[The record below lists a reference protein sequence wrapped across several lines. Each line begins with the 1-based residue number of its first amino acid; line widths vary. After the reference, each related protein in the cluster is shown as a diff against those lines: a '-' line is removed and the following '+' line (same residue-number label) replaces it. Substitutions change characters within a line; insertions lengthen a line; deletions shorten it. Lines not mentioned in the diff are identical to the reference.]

1 MISKVENKST
11 PYSELHKE
19 VEELT
24 VRLKNVTEQLD
35 GTLKSLGTMYED
47 EQRARE
53 QLEEIEKFLKAS
65 KAIIRDYKLPVIS
78 DKYFVQLNEAN
89 EAISEVISEL
99 SKKPI
104 VIKTLNTRVD
114 TARDLVLKLYNTTSD
129 MTKVAT
135 LSERCILYA
144 NRFRDFHSGINK
156 SLDMAEKEF
165 FKGNYQ
171 KALDYSFRALDS
183 VDNHIVLRI
192 QEISE
197 LIHL

>member
-1 MISKVENKST
+1 
-11 PYSELHKE
+11 
-19 VEELT
+19 
-24 VRLKNVTEQLD
+24 
-35 GTLKSLGTMYED
+35 
-47 EQRARE
+47 
-53 QLEEIEKFLKAS
+53 
-65 KAIIRDYKLPVIS
+65 
-78 DKYFVQLNEAN
+78 
-89 EAISEVISEL
+89 
-99 SKKPI
+99 
-104 VIKTLNTRVD
+104 
-114 TARDLVLKLYNTTSD
+114 